1 MGTNVQDMSAFL
13 KQNVV
18 GNDTKCLVVSDRFL
32 DGNGDPIK
40 WEIKLITAD
49 DDRKIEKHCTTEKRD
64 RRTGT
69 ITQIRDDGEYVAS
82 IAAWAVVYP
91 DLKNKDVQKSWGADS
106 PVDLLRKMLS
116 SGELLKL
123 SRAVL
128 KLSGLSDEDIDED
141 VELDED
147 PISEVQA
154 DADHAKNS

>member
-18 GNDTKCLVVSDRFL
+18 DNDKKYVVVSDRFL
-32 DGNGDPIK
+32 DKNGDPIQ

-69 ITQIRDDGEYVAS
+69 ITQIRDDNEYVAS

-91 DLKNKDVQKSWGADS
+91 DLKNRDVQKSWGADS

-123 SRAVL
+123 SKAVL
-128 KLSGLSDEDIDED
+128 KLSGLGDEEIDEDIEFADEPVSNVKAD
-141 VELDED
+141 
-147 PISEVQA
+147 SE
-154 DADHAKNS
+154 HTKNS